1 MILDKEHLRKNLD
14 EVIWNIEQARI
25 SVSEHHIVKLVTV
38 AKYTEV
44 ENIATL
50 YELGQRAFGENQV
63 QQLRERMTQL
73 EDLPLEWHMIGRL
86 QKNKINNLID
96 LRPALRHMIG
106 RLQKNKI
113 NNLIDL
119 RPALMQSL
127 DSLELAQEMQK
138 KLTAKGASMHCLLQ
152 INAAKEESKSGV
164 MPEEAVETYLQI
176 KAECPNITLK
186 GVMTIGAH
194 TDDTKA
200 IQQSFETTHAV
211 FETLENEGAT
221 VCSMGM
227 SGDYELAI
235 KCGSNMVRIGSA
247 LFK

>member
-1 MILDKEHLRKNLD
+1 MILDKEQLRKNLD
-14 EVIWNIEQARI
+14 EVIWKIEQARI

-63 QQLRERMTQL
+63 QQLRDRMQQL
-73 EDLPLEWHMIGRL
+73 EELPLEWHMIGRL

-96 LRPALRHMIG
+96 LRPM
-106 RLQKNKI
+106 
-113 NNLIDL
+113 
-119 RPALMQSL
+119 LMHSL
-127 DSLELAQEMQK
+127 DSIELAQELDK
-138 KLTAKGASMHCLLQ
+138 KLSAKSATMHCLLQ
-152 INAAKEESKSGV
+152 INAAREESKAGV
-164 MPEEAVETYLQI
+164 APEAAADTYQEI
-176 KAECPNITLK
+176 KERFPNIILR

-194 TDDTKA
+194 TDDTQA
-200 IQQSFETTHAV
+200 IQKSFETTHTV
-211 FETLENEGAT
+211 FERLKKEGAT

-235 KCGSNMVRIGSA
+235 KCGSNLVRIGSA
-247 LFK
+247 LFKG

>member
-1 MILDKEHLRKNLD
+1 MAILDKEHLRSNLD

-25 SVSEHHIVKLVTV
+25 TVSEHHIVKLVTV

-63 QQLRERMTQL
+63 QQLRERMEAL
-73 EDLPLEWHMIGRL
+73 DALPLEWHMIGSL

-96 LRPALRHMIG
+96 LRPS
-106 RLQKNKI
+106 
-113 NNLIDL
+113 
-119 RPALMQSL
+119 LMQSL
-127 DSLELAQEMQK
+127 DSIELATELNK
-138 KLTAKGASMHCLLQ
+138 KLLVKESTMNCLLQ
-152 INAAKEESKSGV
+152 INAANEESKSGV
-164 MPEEAVETYLQI
+164 SSEEAIDIYHQI
-176 KAECPNITLK
+176 KNTCSQINLK

-194 TDDTKA
+194 TEDTKL
-200 IQQSFETTHAV
+200 IQQSFETTHSIY
-211 FETLENEGAT
+211 EKLQKDGAT

-227 SGDYELAI
+227 SSDYELAI
-235 KCGSNMVRIGSA
+235 KCGSNLIRVGSA

>member
-1 MILDKEHLRKNLD
+1 MARLDKEHLRANLD

-63 QQLRERMTQL
+63 QQLRERMEAL
-73 EDLPLEWHMIGRL
+73 DALPLEWHMIGTL

-96 LRPALRHMIG
+96 LRPS
-106 RLQKNKI
+106 
-113 NNLIDL
+113 
-119 RPALMQSL
+119 LMQSL
-127 DSLELAQEMQK
+127 DSIDLATELNK
-138 KLTAKGASMHCLLQ
+138 KLLVKESKMNCLLQ
-152 INAAKEESKSGV
+152 INAANEKSKSGV
-164 MPEEAVETYLQI
+164 SIEEAVDIYHTIKNTCSQI
-176 KAECPNITLK
+176 NLK

-194 TDDTKA
+194 TEDTKL
-200 IQQSFETTHAV
+200 IQQSFETTHSIY
-211 FETLENEGAT
+211 EKLQKDGAT
-221 VCSMGM
+221 ICSMGM
-227 SGDYELAI
+227 SSDYELAI
-235 KCGSNMVRIGSA
+235 KCGSNLVRVGSA